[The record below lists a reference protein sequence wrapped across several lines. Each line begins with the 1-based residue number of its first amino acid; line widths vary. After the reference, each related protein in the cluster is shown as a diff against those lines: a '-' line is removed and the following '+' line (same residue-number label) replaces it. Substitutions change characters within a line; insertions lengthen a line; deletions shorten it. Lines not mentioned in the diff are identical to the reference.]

1 MAYFGVDKDI
11 RIQEINL
18 TFKNIIRNR
27 QGGQIGLRSLAIIFK
42 KFDRSGNGN
51 LDEGEFE
58 AALGSFG

>member
-27 QGGQIGLRSLAIIFK
+27 QGGQIGLRSLAVIFK
-42 KFDRSGNGN
+42 KFDRSGNRK

-58 AALGSFG
+58 AALGAFG

>member
-11 RIQEINL
+11 RIKEINL

-27 QGGQIGLRSLAIIFK
+27 QGGQIGLRSLAQIFK
-42 KFDRSGNGN
+42 KIDKNGNGR

-58 AALGSFG
+58 SALGAFG

>member
-27 QGGQIGLRSLAIIFK
+27 QGGQIGLRYLAIIFK
-42 KFDRSGNGN
+42 
-51 LDEGEFE
+51 
-58 AALGSFG
+58 

>member
-27 QGGQIGLRSLAIIFK
+27 QGGQIGLRSLAVIFK

-51 LDEGEFE
+51 LD
-58 AALGSFG
+58 

>member
-42 KFDRSGNGN
+42 KFDRSGNGK
-51 LDEGEFE
+51 LDESEFE
-58 AALGSFG
+58 AALGAFG

>member
-18 TFKNIIRNR
+18 NFKNIIRNR
-27 QGGQIGLRSLAIIFK
+27 QGGQLGLRSLSHIFK
-42 KFDRSGNGN
+42 RMDRSGNGK

-58 AALGSFG
+58 AAMGQFG

>member
-27 QGGQIGLRSLAIIFK
+27 TGGNLGIRSLAHIFK
-42 KFDRSGNGN
+42 KFDHNGN
-51 LDEGEFE
+51 KKLDAAEFE
-58 AALGSFG
+58 QALATFG

>member
-18 TFKNIIRNR
+18 NFKNIIRNR
-27 QGGQIGLRSLAIIFK
+27 QGGQLGLRSLAHIFK
-42 KFDRSGNGN
+42 RMDRSGNGK

-58 AALGSFG
+58 AAMGQFG

>member
-27 QGGQIGLRSLAIIFK
+27 TGGNLGIRSLAHIFK
-42 KFDRSGNGN
+42 KFDHNGN
-51 LDEGEFE
+51 KKLDAAEF
-58 AALGSFG
+58 